1 MLQGY
6 LLKMGIRHKCPLL
19 FLFNVVL
26 ELLANVEKQDKEIKD
41 IRIRKENIKFS
52 LLINNI
58 IVCVKKNL
66 QVLKCKGPR
75 TAKHS

>member
-6 LLKMGIRHKCPLL
+6 PLKMGIRHKCPLL
-19 FLFNVVL
+19 FPFNAVL
-26 ELLANVEKQDKEIKD
+26 ELLASVEKQDKEMKD
-41 IRIRKENIKFS
+41 IQIRKENIKLS
-52 LLINNI
+52 LFINSV
-58 IVCVKKNL
+58 IVCVKNL